1 MIKLFY
7 IVCTALFSCI
17 LTLEVSADIDYGLN
31 PAFSPSSGIEQTVKT
46 ANMVVLIDDMGYS
59 LALNKAALSLPGPLS
74 FAFLPFARYSRQLA
88 IMANQLDKN
97 ILLHAPMENIHG
109 LPLGPGGMTAAMSE
123 SEFKQVLNNDINAI
137 PHLVGVN
144 NHMGSQLT
152 TMKAQMRWTMEVL
165 LERGLFFVDSKTTA
179 KSVAWRQAKKAGM
192 VGVKRDVFLDNELN
206 RPALQKQFA
215 EAMALAKKQGY
226 VVLIAHPHAVSINFL
241 RNNLARLAKND
252 INLISL
258 SSLVNQLKSN
268 QLASSV
274 VNVLVH

>member
-1 MIKLFY
+1 M
-7 IVCTALFSCI
+7 
-17 LTLEVSADIDYGLN
+17 
-31 PAFSPSSGIEQTVKT
+31 AF
-46 ANMVVLIDDMGYS
+46 
-59 LALNKAALSLPGPLS
+59 
-74 FAFLPFARYSRQLA
+74 
-88 IMANQLDKN
+88 
-97 ILLHAPMENIHG
+97 
-109 LPLGPGGMTAAMSE
+109 
-123 SEFKQVLNNDINAI
+123 
-137 PHLVGVN
+137 
-144 NHMGSQLT
+144 
-152 TMKAQMRWTMEVL
+152 
-165 LERGLFFVDSKTTA
+165 FFVDSKTTA

-274 VNVLVH
+274 DNVLVH